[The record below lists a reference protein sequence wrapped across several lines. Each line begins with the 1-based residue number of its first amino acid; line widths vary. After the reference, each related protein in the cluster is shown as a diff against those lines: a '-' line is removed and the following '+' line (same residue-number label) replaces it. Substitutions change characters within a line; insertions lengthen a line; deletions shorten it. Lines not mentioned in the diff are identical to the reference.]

1 MTQDRGFES
10 AFWPAYPRK
19 VGKGQARTAY
29 ARALKKT
36 THAEIMAGLAR
47 YRASLNGTEQRY
59 IRHAT
64 TWLNGEGWLDE
75 YEPVKPSER
84 PIPPDEAAA
93 IEARWAERVTR
104 GEAVPDGIIRGLV
117 AKGLVD
123 QDEAKRRGVQLLPPK
138 PNRPR
143 QDCS

>member
-1 MTQDRGFES
+1 MRRYLLGRKRMDHPFE

-19 VGKGQARTAY
+19 VGKGQARIAY

-47 YRASLNGTEQRY
+47 YKASLNGTEARF

-75 YEPVKPSER
+75 YEPVKPSEA
-84 PIPPDEAAA
+84 PISPEAAA
-93 IEARWAERVTR
+93 ASDARWAGYAMN
-104 GEAVPDGIIRGLV
+104 GEAVPDSIIRYLV
-117 AKGLVD
+117 KKGLLD
-123 QDEAKRRGVQLLPPK
+123 PEEARRRGVQIY
-138 PNRPR
+138 
-143 QDCS
+143 